1 MAPSDAAL
9 RLLGLAARAGAIVPG
24 TGRVREAVRAGTAHL
39 VFVAAD
45 ASDNSRDKLEPLLD
59 ARGVPCIV
67 AFDRLALGEAFGRAP
82 LSAVGVT
89 DRRFAER
96 LRLLGGG

>member
-1 MAPSDAAL
+1 MAAPDARL

-24 TGRVREAVRAGTAHL
+24 TERVREAVRSGAVHL

-45 ASDNSRDKLEPLLD
+45 ASRNSRDKLEPLLGMM
-59 ARGVPCIV
+59 AVPCISV
-67 AFDRLALGEAFGRAP
+67 YDRLALGEAVGRAP

-89 DRRFAER
+89 DRRFAGR
-96 LRLLGGG
+96 LHALESG